1 MKIQIEKVNSVD
13 YPRLQEIWESA
24 VRATHDFLQEA
35 DFKAIQAQLI
45 PAYFPQVT
53 LYKAQ
58 FIEGD
63 EIAGFLGV
71 LDNRI
76 EMLFI
81 DDQFRG
87 QGIGKALLRFG
98 INHLKVDE
106 LDVNEQNRQALA
118 FYQHHGFEII
128 NRSELDG
135 SGKPYP
141 TLTMKLLALK

>member
-1 MKIQIEKVNSVD
+1 MKIQIEKVSSVD
-13 YPRLQEIWESA
+13 YPRLQQIWESA
-24 VRATHDFLQEA
+24 VLATHDFLQED
-35 DFKAIQAQLI
+35 DFTEIQKQLI

-53 LYKAQ
+53 LYKAV
-58 FIEGD
+58 FAKGR

-71 LDNRI
+71 LENRI

-98 INHLKVDE
+98 IEHLKVDE
-106 LDVNEQNRQALA
+106 LDVNEQNGQALA
-118 FYQHHGFEII
+118 FYQHQGFEVIK
-128 NRSELDG
+128 RSELDG

-141 TLTMKLLALK
+141 TLTMKLRASC